1 LKNKNPFIKYLD
13 NIHPTGVTAMNTS
26 IFKLIAISSITV
38 LASVSHAAW
47 DISISDNDSQ
57 LLAASNS
64 FATDGELR
72 FASQMTSTN
81 EPDANG
87 FLYVE
92 NIAQYNCQKSAY
104 QLVRSIGFKSWDDKG
119 VSIDQALGKWN
130 VPKAG
135 TPEQVM
141 LNKLCNQSMA
151 DASSFINK

>member
-1 LKNKNPFIKYLD
+1 L
-13 NIHPTGVTAMNTS
+13 NTS
-26 IFKLIAISSITV
+26 IFKLIAISSITL

-47 DISISDNDSQ
+47 DISISEDKTQ
-57 LLAASNS
+57 LLAASSS
-64 FATDGELR
+64 FAADGDLR
-72 FASQMTSTN
+72 FASQMISNN

-104 QLVRSIGFKSWDDKG
+104 HLVRAIGFKSWDDKG
-119 VSIDQALGKWN
+119 VSIDQAMGKWN
-130 VPKAG
+130 VVKAG
-135 TPEQVM
+135 SPEQLM

>member
-1 LKNKNPFIKYLD
+1 
-13 NIHPTGVTAMNTS
+13 MSTS
-26 IFKLIAISSITV
+26 IFKLIAISSITL

-47 DISISDNDSQ
+47 DISITQDNSQ

-64 FATDGELR
+64 FAADGELR
-72 FASQMTSTN
+72 FASQMISN
-81 EPDANG
+81 NAPDANG

-92 NIAQYNCQKSAY
+92 NLAQYNCPKNAY
-104 QLVRSIGFKSWDDKG
+104 QLVRSIGFQSWDDKG

-130 VPKAG
+130 VVKAG
-135 TPEQVM
+135 SPEQLM

>member
-1 LKNKNPFIKYLD
+1 L
-13 NIHPTGVTAMNTS
+13 NTS
-26 IFKLIAISSITV
+26 IFKLIAISSITL

-47 DISISDNDSQ
+47 DISISEDKTQ
-57 LLAASNS
+57 LLAASSS
-64 FATDGELR
+64 FAADGDLR
-72 FASQMTSTN
+72 FASQMISNN

-104 QLVRSIGFKSWDDKG
+104 QLVRAIGFKSWDDKG
-119 VSIDQALGKWN
+119 VSIDQAMGKWN
-130 VPKAG
+130 VVKAG
-135 TPEQVM
+135 SPEQLM